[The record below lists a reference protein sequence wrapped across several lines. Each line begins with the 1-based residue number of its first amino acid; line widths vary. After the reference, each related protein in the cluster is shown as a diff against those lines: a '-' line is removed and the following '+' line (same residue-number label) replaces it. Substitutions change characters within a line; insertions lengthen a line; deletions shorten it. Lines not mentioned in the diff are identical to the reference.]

1 MINVV
6 NSRCLDCESLSP
18 SFNYEG
24 QKKGL
29 YCATHKKNGMIDVK
43 NPRCLDCELLSPS
56 FNYEG
61 QKKGLYCA
69 THKKDG
75 KNKFNIKMKKK

>member
-6 NSRCLDCESLSP
+6 NSRCLDCES
-18 SFNYEG
+18 
-24 QKKGL
+24 Q
-29 YCATHKKNGMIDVK
+29 
-43 NPRCLDCELLSPS
+43 PS

-75 KNKFNIKMKKK
+75 MINVVNPRCLDCKLLPSFNYKGQKKGLYCATHKKMG